1 MNKGDLV
8 ESVRSAADL
17 TRAQA
22 ETAVETLVS
31 SVMNAVSSG
40 ERVSVAGF
48 GTFAPSARA
57 ARTGR
62 NPQTGEPVSIAA
74 STAVRFAPATA
85 FKQALNP
92 RPAKK
97 AAAKKAAKAPAKKA
111 AAKKAAAKAPAKK
124 AAAKKVAVKKVAAK
138 APAKKASAGKKVPV
152 KKAPAKKAVK
162 ATRKR

>member
-1 MNKGDLV
+1 MNKADLV

-22 ETAVETLVS
+22 ETAVEAMVS

-57 ARTGR
+57 ARMGR

-92 RPAKK
+92 RAAKKAAAKKAPAGKK

-111 AAKKAAAKAPAKK
+111 AAKKAPAA
-124 AAAKKVAVKKVAAK
+124 
-138 APAKKASAGKKVPV
+138 KKVPV
-152 KKAPAKKAVK
+152 KKAPAKKAPAKKVTVK
-162 ATRKR
+162 KAVKTTRKR